1 MEILLNLDKYMFDVM
16 SGSGFTILALLGVL
30 KILARETKWS
40 GDDKILEM
48 LSGVLGGFSKT
59 KRAADQLSGMAKSR
73 VKKSIEREK

>member
-1 MEILLNLDKYMFDVM
+1 MEILLNLDKFMFDIM
-16 SGSGFTILALLGVL
+16 SGSGFTILALLGIL

-59 KRAADQLSGMAKSR
+59 KRAANQLLGMAKADT
-73 VKKSIEREK
+73 EKLSK